1 MIRLEFL
8 CGVALSFSLFACK
21 DSTVTEP
28 SVREVHYSGT
38 VSQPA
43 AGGFLVYKLSGV
55 WKVSD
60 KNELISGA
68 DTTNIIDA
76 KVYGVSSTGVIRG
89 KTTCI
94 AIVGKEA
101 WGEWEVTESSQP
113 QLAAIGSKAVVHFT
127 NTGGVARGAGG
138 PKDVLYPTGS
148 LCSDKPS
155 GLPAFDMVGGVV
167 TIP

>member
-8 CGVALSFSLFACK
+8 CGIALSFSLFACK
-21 DSTVTEP
+21 DSTATEP
-28 SVREVHYSGT
+28 AVREVHYSGT

-43 AGGFLVYKLSGV
+43 AGGFLVYKLSGA
-55 WKVSD
+55 WKVND

-68 DTTNIIDA
+68 DSTNIIDA

-94 AIVGKEA
+94 AIVGNEA

-113 QLAAIGSKAVVHFT
+113 QLAAIGSKAVVHFS
-127 NTGGVARGAGG
+127 NVGGVAMGAGG

-148 LCSDKPS
+148 LCTDKPI
-155 GLPAFDMVGGVV
+155 GLPAFAMQGGSVV
-167 TIP
+167 FP